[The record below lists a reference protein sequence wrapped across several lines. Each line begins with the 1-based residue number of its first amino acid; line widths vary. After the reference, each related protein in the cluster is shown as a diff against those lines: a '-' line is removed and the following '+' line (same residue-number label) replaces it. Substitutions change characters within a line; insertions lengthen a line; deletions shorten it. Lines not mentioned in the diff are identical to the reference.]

1 MMCYKVLLEY
11 VVFTNLALI
20 WVQLQC
26 Q

>member
-1 MMCYKVLLEY
+1 MMFYKVLLKY
-11 VVFTNLALI
+11 VVFNIVTLI